1 MIDNIL
7 DEIDGKKKSIGEIR
21 EILSKIDESMSDY
34 IVSER

>member
-7 DEIDGKKKSIGEIR
+7 DKIDGKKKSIGEIR

-34 IVSER
+34 IISER